1 MAAIHRLKIDSDILK
16 TGAVSPALVEEL
28 FRTVDESIAY
38 ELEVAG
44 GTAATSLP
52 GIGSGA
58 AQIETIQT
66 FILVTDTSVTLSWNA
81 ANTSLTV
88 ATGQRRAV
96 FIAYGVSTTTV
107 PTIANS
113 GSTTAIIQVMVG
125 GT

>member
-1 MAAIHRLKIDSDILK
+1 MAAIHRLKIESDILK
-16 TGAVSPALVEEL
+16 TGAVSPLLLEEL
-28 FRTVDESIAY
+28 FRTVDESLAY

-44 GTAATSLP
+44 STAATSLP

-58 AQIETIQT
+58 AQIETVQT
-66 FILVTDTSVTLSWNA
+66 FILITDTSVTLGWNS

-88 ATGQRRAV
+88 TTGQRRAV

-113 GSTTAIIQVMVG
+113 GSTTATIQVMIG

>member
-1 MAAIHRLKIDSDILK
+1 MAAIHRLKIESDILK
-16 TGAVSPALVEEL
+16 TGAVSPLLLEEL
-28 FRTVDESIAY
+28 FRTVDESLAY

-44 GTAATSLP
+44 STSATSLP

-58 AQIETIQT
+58 AQIETIQS
-66 FILVTDTSVTLSWNA
+66 FICVSDTSVTLNWNG
-81 ANTSLTV
+81 ANTSMV
-88 ATGQRRAV
+88 VGTGQRRAV

-113 GSTTAIIQVMVG
+113 GSTTATIQIVAG